1 MSDRKNNFEKHSA
14 NQPKHHFVRPLM
26 DERGKNDLPPG
37 MTKGGEKM
45 ELDPKEIQ
53 RQQAFDS
60 FCKKVLKHEANNGH
74 REINRRA
81 LMEIPMS
88 ELPEGAMEQLAVY
101 DEYPWEYTSFNVGEE
116 TVLVRD
122 DRLAE
127 ALAAIPEKER
137 NIILMYWF
145 LDMAD
150 REIADQMGIARRTVN
165 THRQNAYRLL
175 KKLMGG
181 EADE

>member
-1 MSDRKNNFEKHSA
+1 MSDAKKYFQQISE
-14 NQPKHHFVRPLM
+14 NQPNDHFPRPLM

-45 ELDPKEIQ
+45 KLDPKEIQ
-53 RQQAFDS
+53 RQQTFDS
-60 FCKKVLKHEANNGH
+60 FCKKVLKHEAANGH

-88 ELPEGAMEQLAVY
+88 EIPEEAMEQLAVY
-101 DEYPWEYTSFNVGEE
+101 DEYPWDHTSFQVGNE
-116 TVLVRD
+116 TVYVKH

-150 REIADQMGIARRTVN
+150 REIAAHLGIARRTVN
-165 THRQNAYRLL
+165 THRQKGYDLL

>member
-1 MSDRKNNFEKHSA
+1 MK
-14 NQPKHHFVRPLM
+14 P
-26 DERGKNDLPPG
+26 DLH
-37 MTKGGEKM
+37 
-45 ELDPKEIQ
+45 EIHKQ
-53 RQQAFDS
+53 HTFDS
-60 FCKKVLKHEANNGH
+60 FCKKVLKHEASNGH

-81 LMEIPMS
+81 LIEIPMS
-88 ELPEGAMEQLAVY
+88 ELPEEAMEQLAVY
-101 DEYPWEYTSFNVGEE
+101 DEYPWEYNSFQVGKE
-116 TVLVRD
+116 TVLVKD

-150 REIADQMGIARRTVN
+150 REIASHIGIARRTVN
-165 THRQNAYRLL
+165 THRQIGCKLL